1 MTNKKIDRLSPPRP
15 KRELIESGAY
25 CNKDHKDRD
34 LPPKDDHIENDHVY
48 CDWCPYY
55 TMCDESVYYKEELE
69 KEVEEEK
76 SIKQEDNKIIEWEH
90 NPSLANNL
98 MREDLL

>member
-1 MTNKKIDRLSPPRP
+1 MT
-15 KRELIESGAY
+15 
-25 CNKDHKDRD
+25 
-34 LPPKDDHIENDHVY
+34 
-48 CDWCPYY
+48 
-55 TMCDESVYYKEELE
+55 KEELE
-69 KEVEEEK
+69 EEEEEK

>member
-1 MTNKKIDRLSPPRP
+1 MN
-15 KRELIESGAY
+15 
-25 CNKDHKDRD
+25 
-34 LPPKDDHIENDHVY
+34 
-48 CDWCPYY
+48 
-55 TMCDESVYYKEELE
+55 KEELE
-69 KEVEEEK
+69 KEAEEEK

>member
-1 MTNKKIDRLSPPRP
+1 MT
-15 KRELIESGAY
+15 
-25 CNKDHKDRD
+25 
-34 LPPKDDHIENDHVY
+34 
-48 CDWCPYY
+48 
-55 TMCDESVYYKEELE
+55 KEELE
-69 KEVEEEK
+69 KEAEEEEK